1 MSKNYIKVTFEAW
14 PCELRNSLLIA
25 MQCNI
30 CKYCIVV
37 TVICVKY
44 AWHKDGAVLNI
55 DMIQQ
60 TCVCS
65 TSKICWFFND
75 LIHGRERWVGS
86 IWIVPSDLSANAQP
100 PENAVNEQMDRWTD
114 RQTNNNI
121 HKHPWM
127 LSVSHLDTSA
137 CQIVGH
143 FFQALCMQYTN
154 PSPWMVGRTDERMKW
169 QQYPSASM
177 LAKGKSSGNI
187 CISNSMPFLPSDLSA
202 NVQKPENVVNRPI
215 DGQTDGQT
223 DGQKSG
229 RGALLLGV
237 LLCPPQLG
245 LGGNC
250 DKKWKFKNVE
260 KITSFS
266 DAVTLTF
273 DLRP

>member
-1 MSKNYIKVTFEAW
+1 MPF
-14 PCELRNSLLIA
+14 
-25 MQCNI
+25 
-30 CKYCIVV
+30 
-37 TVICVKY
+37 
-44 AWHKDGAVLNI
+44 
-55 DMIQQ
+55 
-60 TCVCS
+60 
-65 TSKICWFFND
+65 
-75 LIHGRERWVGS
+75 
-86 IWIVPSDLSANAQP
+86 VPSDLSANAQP
-100 PENAVNEQMDRWTD
+100 PENAVNEQTDRWTD

-154 PSPWMVGRTDERMKW
+154 PSPWM
-169 QQYPSASM
+169 ASM

-229 RGALLLGV
+229 RGALLLGGIAMA
-237 LLCPPQLG
+237 PSTWFRR
-245 LGGNC
+245 
-250 DKKWKFKNVE
+250 KKW
-260 KITSFS
+260 
-266 DAVTLTF
+266 
-273 DLRP
+273 

>member
-1 MSKNYIKVTFEAW
+1 
-14 PCELRNSLLIA
+14 
-25 MQCNI
+25 
-30 CKYCIVV
+30 
-37 TVICVKY
+37 
-44 AWHKDGAVLNI
+44 
-55 DMIQQ
+55 
-60 TCVCS
+60 
-65 TSKICWFFND
+65 
-75 LIHGRERWVGS
+75 
-86 IWIVPSDLSANAQP
+86 
-100 PENAVNEQMDRWTD
+100 
-114 RQTNNNI
+114 
-121 HKHPWM
+121 M

-229 RGALLLGV
+229 RGAALLLGGIAMA
-237 LLCPPQLG
+237 PSTWFRRK
-245 LGGNC
+245 C
-250 DKKWKFKNVE
+250 DKKWKLKNVE

-273 DLRP
+273 DLRGWRAAGGGRLRRKTITSPDPSDTGDIISIQSGHNFAHVTTAQLSWHVENCDLIETLA

>member
-1 MSKNYIKVTFEAW
+1 MKFLVWKFQTNVSNWWLRYLLWNCPQVIDLTDDMSTLVQVMAWCRQSWCCQATSHYLSQCWPRSMSPYGVTRPQWLNTVYNYTMFHKAW
-14 PCELRNSLLIA
+14 QGQ
-25 MQCNI
+25 MQLECAASN
-30 CKYCIVV
+30 
-37 TVICVKY
+37 
-44 AWHKDGAVLNI
+44 GN
-55 DMIQQ
+55 
-60 TCVCS
+60 
-65 TSKICWFFND
+65 
-75 LIHGRERWVGS
+75 RWLP
-86 IWIVPSDLSANAQP
+86 PSFAPTLTLEKNAQP
-100 PENAVNEQMDRWTD
+100 PENAVNEQTDRWTD

-169 QQYPSASM
+169 QQYPLASM
-177 LAKGKSSGNI
+177 LAKGKSSENI

-229 RGALLLGV
+229 RGALLLG
-237 LLCPPQLG
+237 G
-245 LGGNC
+245 
-250 DKKWKFKNVE
+250 
-260 KITSFS
+260 I
-266 DAVTLTF
+266 AVAPSTWF
-273 DLRP
+273 RRKMW

>member
-1 MSKNYIKVTFEAW
+1 MATDIPRIHKWWQQPSPNNDYIMSNFM
-14 PCELRNSLLIA
+14 P
-25 MQCNI
+25 
-30 CKYCIVV
+30 
-37 TVICVKY
+37 
-44 AWHKDGAVLNI
+44 
-55 DMIQQ
+55 
-60 TCVCS
+60 
-65 TSKICWFFND
+65 F
-75 LIHGRERWVGS
+75 
-86 IWIVPSDLSANAQP
+86 VPSDLSANAQP
-100 PENAVNEQMDRWTD
+100 PENAVNEQTDRWTD

-202 NVQKPENVVNRPI
+202 IVQKPENVVNRPI

-229 RGALLLGV
+229 RGVLLLGGIAMA
-237 LLCPPQLG
+237 PWTWFR
-245 LGGNC
+245 
-250 DKKWKFKNVE
+250 KKMW
-260 KITSFS
+260 
-266 DAVTLTF
+266 
-273 DLRP
+273 

>member
-1 MSKNYIKVTFEAW
+1 MSNFM
-14 PCELRNSLLIA
+14 P
-25 MQCNI
+25 
-30 CKYCIVV
+30 
-37 TVICVKY
+37 
-44 AWHKDGAVLNI
+44 
-55 DMIQQ
+55 
-60 TCVCS
+60 
-65 TSKICWFFND
+65 F
-75 LIHGRERWVGS
+75 
-86 IWIVPSDLSANAQP
+86 VPSDLSANAQP
-100 PENAVNEQMDRWTD
+100 PENAVNELTDRWTD

-127 LSVSHLDTSA
+127 LIVSHLDTSA
-137 CQIVGH
+137 CQIVGQ

-215 DGQTDGQT
+215 DGQTDGRTKEWQGGT
-223 DGQKSG
+223 IAG
-229 RGALLLGV
+229 GV
-237 LLCPPQLG
+237 LLWPPQLG
-245 LGGNC
+245 LGGKC

-266 DAVTLTF
+266 DPVTLTF
-273 DLRP
+273 DLRPWKVNQVRTLSLPMCIPNLRTIHPVVFELSH

>member
-1 MSKNYIKVTFEAW
+1 MATDIPRIHNWWQQPSPNNDYIIMSNFM
-14 PCELRNSLLIA
+14 P
-25 MQCNI
+25 
-30 CKYCIVV
+30 
-37 TVICVKY
+37 
-44 AWHKDGAVLNI
+44 
-55 DMIQQ
+55 
-60 TCVCS
+60 
-65 TSKICWFFND
+65 F
-75 LIHGRERWVGS
+75 
-86 IWIVPSDLSANAQP
+86 VPSDLSANAQP
-100 PENAVNEQMDRWTD
+100 PENAVNEQTDRWTD

-229 RGALLLGV
+229 RGALLLGGIAMA
-237 LLCPPQLG
+237 PS
-245 LGGNC
+245 NWFRR
-250 DKKWKFKNVE
+250 KMW
-260 KITSFS
+260 
-266 DAVTLTF
+266 
-273 DLRP
+273 

>member
-1 MSKNYIKVTFEAW
+1 MSNFM
-14 PCELRNSLLIA
+14 P
-25 MQCNI
+25 
-30 CKYCIVV
+30 
-37 TVICVKY
+37 
-44 AWHKDGAVLNI
+44 
-55 DMIQQ
+55 
-60 TCVCS
+60 
-65 TSKICWFFND
+65 F
-75 LIHGRERWVGS
+75 
-86 IWIVPSDLSANAQP
+86 VPSDLSANAQP
-100 PENAVNEQMDRWTD
+100 PENAVNEQTDRWTD

-229 RGALLLGV
+229 RGALLLGGIAMAPSTWFRRKMWWEMKIQKCRKKSHHFLTLWPWPLTYDLEKLIRSGHYHYQCV
-237 LLCPPQLG
+237 YQIWEQSIPWFLSYRVNTIA
-245 LGGNC
+245 GGGGGRRAAS
-250 DKKWKFKNVE
+250 
-260 KITSFS
+260 T
-266 DAVTLTF
+266 
-273 DLRP
+273 

>member
-1 MSKNYIKVTFEAW
+1 MCSIICRGHPSNFKVTQAEKA
-14 PCELRNSLLIA
+14 
-25 MQCNI
+25 Q
-30 CKYCIVV
+30 
-37 TVICVKY
+37 
-44 AWHKDGAVLNI
+44 
-55 DMIQQ
+55 
-60 TCVCS
+60 
-65 TSKICWFFND
+65 
-75 LIHGRERWVGS
+75 
-86 IWIVPSDLSANAQP
+86 IWIQFELECAASNGNRYPPYP
-100 PENAVNEQMDRWTD
+100 PENAVNEQTDRWTD

-215 DGQTDGQT
+215 DGQTDGRTKEWQ
-223 DGQKSG
+223 
-229 RGALLLGV
+229 
-237 LLCPPQLG
+237 
-245 LGGNC
+245 GGTIAGGYCYGPLNL
-250 DKKWKFKNVE
+250 V
-260 KITSFS
+260 
-266 DAVTLTF
+266 
-273 DLRP
+273 

>member
-1 MSKNYIKVTFEAW
+1 MSNFM
-14 PCELRNSLLIA
+14 P
-25 MQCNI
+25 
-30 CKYCIVV
+30 
-37 TVICVKY
+37 
-44 AWHKDGAVLNI
+44 
-55 DMIQQ
+55 
-60 TCVCS
+60 
-65 TSKICWFFND
+65 F
-75 LIHGRERWVGS
+75 
-86 IWIVPSDLSANAQP
+86 VPSDLSANAQP
-100 PENAVNEQMDRWTD
+100 PEDAVNEQTDRWTD

-143 FFQALCMQYTN
+143 FIQALCMQYTN

-202 NVQKPENVVNRPI
+202 NVQKPENVVNKPI

-229 RGALLLGV
+229 RGALLLGGIAMAPSTWFRRKMWYEMKIQK
-237 LLCPPQLG
+237 CRK
-245 LGGNC
+245 NHIIFWRC
-250 DKKWKFKNVE
+250 DLDLWP
-260 KITSFS
+260 T
-266 DAVTLTF
+266 TLKS
-273 DLRP
+273 

>member
-1 MSKNYIKVTFEAW
+1 MATDI
-14 PCELRNSLLIA
+14 PRI
-25 MQCNI
+25 
-30 CKYCIVV
+30 
-37 TVICVKY
+37 
-44 AWHKDGAVLNI
+44 HKWW
-55 DMIQQ
+55 QQ
-60 TCVCS
+60 
-65 TSKICWFFND
+65 
-75 LIHGRERWVGS
+75 
-86 IWIVPSDLSANAQP
+86 PSPNNDLSANAQP
-100 PENAVNEQMDRWTD
+100 PENAVNEQTDRWTD

-154 PSPWMVGRTDERMKW
+154 PSPWMVGWTDERMKW

-229 RGALLLGV
+229 RGALLLGGIAMAPSTWFRRKMWKEMKIQK
-237 LLCPPQLG
+237 CRK
-245 LGGNC
+245 NHIIFWRC
-250 DKKWKFKNVE
+250 DLDLWPL
-260 KITSFS
+260 
-266 DAVTLTF
+266 TLES
-273 DLRP
+273 

>member
-1 MSKNYIKVTFEAW
+1 MSNYMPF
-14 PCELRNSLLIA
+14 
-25 MQCNI
+25 
-30 CKYCIVV
+30 
-37 TVICVKY
+37 
-44 AWHKDGAVLNI
+44 
-55 DMIQQ
+55 
-60 TCVCS
+60 
-65 TSKICWFFND
+65 
-75 LIHGRERWVGS
+75 
-86 IWIVPSDLSANAQP
+86 VPSDLSANAQP
-100 PENAVNEQMDRWTD
+100 PENAVNEQTDRWTD

-215 DGQTDGQT
+215 DGQTD
-223 DGQKSG
+223 DQKSG
-229 RGALLLGV
+229 RGALLLGGIV
-237 LLCPPQLG
+237 MAPSTWFRLRLNVIRNENSKMSKKSHHFLTLWPWPLTYDLEKLIRSGHYHYQCVYQIWEQSIPWFLSYRVNTIA
-245 LGGNC
+245 GGGRRAAGGGRRAAS
-250 DKKWKFKNVE
+250 
-260 KITSFS
+260 T
-266 DAVTLTF
+266 
-273 DLRP
+273 